1 MSQPEPAALEGRSRT
16 IEVAALVVGGTAGA
30 LAAFEA
36 AGVLPVVAM
45 PDDVTKL
52 IWYAIRVTG
61 IAAYV
66 ALWLT
71 TIAGIAIS
79 GQIGGRRLPG
89 AIVYPLHQLG
99 DLALSLAV
107 LHAALLLG
115 DRYAGFTPSTLVV
128 PFTASYRPAWTGLGI
143 VALYLAAAV
152 FWSAEVRPRVG
163 YRAWRVFHYAAFAV
177 YALALLHGLFS
188 GTDSS
193 SPAMLA
199 MYVGTGAVVVWL
211 VALRMRPAAAAAP
224 ARSAAR
230 A

>member
-1 MSQPEPAALEGRSRT
+1 MSRPEVAAAEGRSHVF
-16 IEVAALVVGGTAGA
+16 EVVAVA
-30 LAAFEA
+30 LAAGGGGLAAFQL
-36 AGVLPVVAM
+36 AGVMPVVAM
-45 PDDVTKL
+45 PDGVTTL

-79 GQIGGRRLPG
+79 GQIGGKRLPG

-107 LHAALLLG
+107 LHGALLLG
-115 DRYAGFTPSTLVV
+115 DRFAGFTPSTLLV
-128 PFTASYRPAWTGLGI
+128 PFTASYRPLWTGVGI
-143 VALYLAAAV
+143 VSLYLAAAV
-152 FWSAEVRPRVG
+152 FWSVEVRPRIG
-163 YRAWRVFHYAAFAV
+163 FRAWRVFHYLSFAA
-177 YALALLHGLFS
+177 YALALLHSVFS

-199 MYVGTGAVVVWL
+199 MYLLTGASVLWL
-211 VALRMRPAAAAAP
+211 TVLRLRPTAAAP
-224 ARSAAR
+224 ARVTSR